1 MKLNLKALLLT
12 QIAMAKLA
20 FGGVNHTTMAS
31 RNRAQR
37 RLAVR

>member
-20 FGGVNHTTMAS
+20 FGGVEHCTLAPK
-31 RNRAQR
+31 NRAQR
-37 RLAVR
+37 RQVA